1 MAEGEKIRVLFVDDE
16 VHNLEAFKATFRRDF
31 EIFVCL
37 NVTEALELLNH
48 QEIDVILS
56 DQRMPG
62 ITGVEF
68 FEMILEKKPDVMRIL
83 ITGYADINIVVD
95 AVNKGKIFKYIQ
107 KPWNNEQLKNSIL
120 EAYQVY
126 KDQLLIKK
134 DLEDLKEVNEQLE
147 FLARQNLIS

>member
-1 MAEGEKIRVLFVDDE
+1 MSSEEKIRVLFVDDE

-31 EIFVCL
+31 QVFTCI
-37 NVTEALELLNH
+37 NVTEALELLDKEPMH
-48 QEIDVILS
+48 VILS

-68 FEMILEKKPDVMRIL
+68 FEKIQFALPDVMRIL

-107 KPWNNEQLKNSIL
+107 KPWNNEQLKESIL
-120 EAYQVY
+120 EAYKVY
-126 KDQLLIKK
+126 QDQITAKK
-134 DLEDLKEVNEQLE
+134 DLEELRVVNEQLE
-147 FLARQNLIS
+147 FLARQNLLS